1 MSINSNFGIPD
12 DRAKEITK
20 EYSRVFKCGYRSG
33 KMSGSGSLEI
43 IMGMKL
49 SDKERTWLA
58 YHVGGINAMI
68 LYGKAKGKKIIIN
81 W

>member
-20 EYSRVFKCGYRSG
+20 EYSRIIKPVFEAG
-33 KMSGSGSLEI
+33 KMSGSASLET
-43 IMGMKL
+43 IMGMQL
-49 SDKERTWLA
+49 SDQERVWLA
-58 YHVGGINAMI
+58 YSVGGINTML
-68 LYGKAKGKKIIIN
+68 LYGNAKGKKIIIN

>member
-20 EYSRVFKCGYRSG
+20 EYARIIKPVFDVG

-49 SDKERTWLA
+49 TDQERTWLA

>member
-12 DRAKEITK
+12 ERAKAITK
-20 EYSRVFKCGYRSG
+20 EYAGIIKPIFESG
-33 KMSGSGSLEI
+33 KLSGSATLEA
-43 IMGMKL
+43 IMGMQL
-49 SDKERTWLA
+49 TDQERTWLA

>member
-20 EYSRVFKCGYRSG
+20 EYSRIIKPVYESG
-33 KMSGSGSLEI
+33 KLSGSGSLEA

-49 SDKERTWLA
+49 IDKERTWLA
-58 YHVGGINAMI
+58 YHVGGINAML

>member
-20 EYSRVFKCGYRSG
+20 EYARIIKPVYESG
-33 KMSGSGSLEI
+33 KMSGSGSLET
-43 IMGMKL
+43 IMGMPL
-49 SDKERTWLA
+49 TDQERTWLA
-58 YHVGGINAMI
+58 YHVGGINAML

>member
-20 EYSRVFKCGYRSG
+20 EYARIIKPVYIYG
-33 KMSGSGSLEI
+33 KMSGSASLET
-43 IMGMKL
+43 IMGMPL
-49 SDKERTWLA
+49 TDQERTWLA

-68 LYGKAKGKKIIIN
+68 LYGKAKAKKIIIN

>member
-20 EYSRVFKCGYRSG
+20 EYSRIIKPVFDAG
-33 KMSGSGSLEI
+33 KMSGSAALDI
-43 IMGMKL
+43 IMDMNL
-49 SDKERTWLA
+49 TYEERTWLA

-68 LYGKAKGKKIIIN
+68 LYGKTKGKKIIIN

>member
-12 DRAKEITK
+12 EKAKVIAKEYAGIIK
-20 EYSRVFKCGYRSG
+20 PIFESG
-33 KMSGSGSLEI
+33 KMSGSAALET
-43 IMGMKL
+43 IMGMQL
-49 SDKERTWLA
+49 TDQERTWLA
-58 YHVGGINAMI
+58 YHVGGINSII

>member
-20 EYSRVFKCGYRSG
+20 EYAGIIKPIFESG
-33 KMSGSGSLEI
+33 KMSGSATLKI
-43 IMGMKL
+43 IMGMQL
-49 SDKERTWLA
+49 TDQERTWLA

-68 LYGKAKGKKIIIN
+68 LYGKTKGKKIIIN